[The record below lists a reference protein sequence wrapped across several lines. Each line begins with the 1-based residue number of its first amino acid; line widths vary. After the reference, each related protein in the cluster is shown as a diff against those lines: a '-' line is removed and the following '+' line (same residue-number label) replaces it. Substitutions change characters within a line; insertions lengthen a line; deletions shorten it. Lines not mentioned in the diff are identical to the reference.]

1 MNYTLNQLN
10 VFLKVSETLNITKA
24 AEELHLTQPA
34 VSIQLKNFQQQFDIP
49 LIEVVQKK
57 LYLTDFGREIA
68 EAAERIIEEAKSIEY
83 KMHEHQG
90 ALTGKLKIA
99 SVSTGI
105 YIAPYFISKFINS
118 NPTVALQLD
127 VTNKSQVI
135 ESLEQNKVDFAF
147 VSVLPENLNTQHVE
161 LISNKLYLIGNQTS
175 PADNQ
180 DLDKLPLI
188 FREKGS
194 GTRHVME
201 KYLLTRNLSLK
212 PKLELTGNEAIKHAV
227 IAGLGYSIMPV
238 IGIKQE
244 LDTGLLKII
253 DRSEFPIQS
262 NWMLIWMK
270 NKNLSPVAKAF
281 LKHLEDHKSAIIESH
296 FKWI

>member
-10 VFLKVSETLNITKA
+10 VFLKVSQTLNITKA

-57 LYLTDFGREIA
+57 LYLTDFGKEIA
-68 EAAERIIEEAKSIEY
+68 EAAERIIEEAKAIEN

-90 ALTGKLKIA
+90 ALTGKLKMA

-105 YIAPYFISKFINS
+105 YIAPYFIGAFIKE
-118 NPTVALQLD
+118 NPNVELQLD
-127 VTNKSQVI
+127 VTNKTQVI
-135 ESLEQNKVDFAF
+135 ESLELNKVDFAF
-147 VSVLPENLNTQHVE
+147 VSVLPENLNTNHIE
-161 LISNKLYLIGNQTS
+161 LLPNKLFLIGNQES
-175 PADNQ
+175 PEINQ

-201 KYLLTRNLSLK
+201 NYLLTRNLSLK
-212 PKLELTGNEAIKHAV
+212 PKFELTGNEAIKHAV
-227 IAGLGYSIMPV
+227 IAGLGYSVMPL

-244 LDTGLLKII
+244 LDKGLLKII
-253 DRSEFPIQS
+253 DRPEFPIQS
-262 NWMLIWMK
+262 KWMLIWMK
-270 NKNLSPVAKAF
+270 NKKLSPVAKAF
-281 LKHLEDHKSAIIESH
+281 LNHLEQYKSEIIQSQ
-296 FKWI
+296 FNWM